1 MKDLSIPLGAPI
13 LDIEALRKQFIHHEF
28 DRKIFDITPQAI
40 VAFSIACGEEA
51 PRFTDPS
58 HPDFQAPPTFPS
70 SLMRGPQMPADFP
83 KIEGLS
89 LNAGKAMEIHQPIR
103 PGVLTGRSHLHD
115 IYTKTGRSGRMI
127 FLVSR
132 MLFCNANNEPVATA
146 DSRQVIRE
154 KPTTVS

>member
-1 MKDLSIPLGAPI
+1 MKELSIFEGDSI
-13 LDIEALRKQFIHHEF
+13 LDIEALREQFIHHEF
-28 DRKIFDITPQAI
+28 DRKTFDVTPQAI
-40 VAFSIACGEEA
+40 VVFSRACGEEA

-70 SLMRGPQMPADFP
+70 SLIRGPQMPADFP

-89 LNAGKAMEIHQPIR
+89 LNAGKAMEVHQPIR
-103 PGVLTGRSHLHD
+103 PGVLTGCSHLHET
-115 IYTKTGRSGRMI
+115 YTKTGRSGQML

-132 MLFCNANNEPVATA
+132 TRFYNANSEPVATA

-154 KPTTVS
+154 KPTKG